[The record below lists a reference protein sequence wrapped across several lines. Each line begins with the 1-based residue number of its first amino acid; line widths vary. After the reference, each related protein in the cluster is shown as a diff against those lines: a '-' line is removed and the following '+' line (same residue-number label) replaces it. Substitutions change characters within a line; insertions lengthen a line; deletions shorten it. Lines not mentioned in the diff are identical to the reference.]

1 MNSRSTKKVNIQ
13 SSKIDNLEYG
23 KNCKIVEPVN
33 IYNSKLGDRVTI
45 GPFVEIAGAKISS
58 GTTISSH
65 SFVCE
70 KVEIGKNSFIGH
82 SVTFTND
89 LFKPEKLKHGKKRLK
104 KTIVGNNV
112 KIGSGSTILPVKI
125 CSGCIIGAGSVVNK
139 NLDIKGI
146 YIGNPARLI
155 RKL

>member
-1 MNSRSTKKVNIQ
+1 MNSKFVKKINFQ
-13 SSKIDNLEYG
+13 SSKVDKLKFG

-33 IYNSKLGDRVTI
+33 IYKSKFGDNVTI

-65 SFVCE
+65 SFICE
-70 KVEIGKNSFIGH
+70 KVEIGRNSFIGH
-82 SVTFTND
+82 GVTFTND
-89 LFKPEKLKHGKKRLK
+89 LFKPEELNLGRKRFK

-112 KIGSGSTILPVKI
+112 KVGSGSTIMPVKI

-146 YIGNPARLI
+146 YIGNPAKLI
-155 RKL
+155 RKI